1 MKIKGMDITM
11 LILLLEIGYM
21 NLLLQEV
28 YGKYWNWWISTFI
41 EILTGGLIGYYLTAR
56 RDIK

>member
-1 MKIKGMDITM
+1 MDITM